1 MVSDILTAISDDKS
15 LVLFNTIALSSGN
28 TDILISKLGLTRK
41 QYYSRM
47 YALTNAG
54 LIRRSNGKYSLTSF
68 GKIVYEAQILIGR
81 AKQNYWK
88 LKAIDSIESS
98 SRKMT
103 TEERNKIIDTLI
115 VDNELKEMLLCPN
128 KNKAVEKNI
137 NQPLFAPQQYSDQ
150 KTHSRFHP

>member
-15 LVLFNTIALSSGN
+15 LVLFDTIALSSGN
-28 TDILISKLGLTRK
+28 TDILIRKLGLTRK

-54 LIRRSNGKYSLTSF
+54 LITRSNGKYSLTSF
-68 GKIVYEAQILIGR
+68 GKIVYEAQILIGS

-115 VDNELKEMLLCPN
+115 VDNELKEILLDRN
-128 KNKAVEKNI
+128 KNAAQNE
-137 NQPLFAPQQYSDQ
+137 PLIVLPHQSLSSTGNYLI
-150 KTHSRFHP
+150 

>member
-1 MVSDILTAISDDKS
+1 MVSETLTAISDDKS

-54 LIRRSNGKYSLTSF
+54 LITRSNGKYSLTSF
-68 GKIVYEAQILIGR
+68 GKIVYEAQILIGK

-88 LKAIDSIESS
+88 LKAIDSIGCLPENVV
-98 SRKMT
+98 K
-103 TEERNKIIDTLI
+103 L
-115 VDNELKEMLLCPN
+115 
-128 KNKAVEKNI
+128 
-137 NQPLFAPQQYSDQ
+137 
-150 KTHSRFHP
+150 

>member
-15 LVLFNTIALSSGN
+15 LVLFDTIALSSGN
-28 TDILISKLGLTRK
+28 TDILIRKLGLTRK

-54 LIRRSNGKYSLTSF
+54 LITRSNGKYSLTSF
-68 GKIVYEAQILIGR
+68 GKIVYEAQILIGK

-98 SRKMT
+98 GHELSS
-103 TEERNKIIDTLI
+103 EERCKIINSLI
-115 VDNELKEMLLCPN
+115 VDNDLKEILLARN
-128 KNKAVEKNI
+128 KNESQNE
-137 NQPLFAPQQYSDQ
+137 PLVVLPQQSLSSSGNY
-150 KTHSRFHP
+150 

>member
-15 LVLFNTIALSSGN
+15 LVLFDTIALSSGN
-28 TDILISKLGLTRK
+28 TDVLMSKLGFTRK

-54 LIRRSNGKYSLTSF
+54 LITRSNGKYSLTSF
-68 GKIVYEAQILIGR
+68 GKIVYEAQILIGS

-115 VDNELKEMLLCPN
+115 VDNELKEILLDRN
-128 KNKAVEKNI
+128 KNAAQNERLVVLPHQSLSSTGNYLI
-137 NQPLFAPQQYSDQ
+137 
-150 KTHSRFHP
+150 

>member
-88 LKAIDSIESS
+88 LKAINSIESS
-98 SRKMT
+98 ARAMS
-103 TEERNKIIDTLI
+103 TEELSKIIETLI
-115 VDNELKEMLLCPN
+115 SEDDLKEILLGWN
-128 KNKAVEKNI
+128 KTNLIEKE
-137 NQPLFAPQQYSDQ
+137 PLVTPDKIPDQ
-150 KTHSRFHP
+150 

>member
-15 LVLFNTIALSSGN
+15 LALFNTIALSSGN
-28 TDILISKLGLTRK
+28 TDVLMSKLGFTRK

-54 LIRRSNGKYSLTSF
+54 LITRSNGKYSLTSF
-68 GKIVYEAQILIGR
+68 GKIVYEAQILIGK

-98 SRKMT
+98 GHELSS
-103 TEERNKIIDTLI
+103 EERCKIINSLI
-115 VDNELKEMLLCPN
+115 VDNDLKEILLARN
-128 KNKAVEKNI
+128 KNESQNE
-137 NQPLFAPQQYSDQ
+137 PLVVLPQQSLSSSGNY
-150 KTHSRFHP
+150 

>member
-15 LVLFNTIALSSGN
+15 LVLFDTIALSSGN
-28 TDILISKLGLTRK
+28 TDILIRKLGLTRK

-54 LIRRSNGKYSLTSF
+54 LITRSNGKYSLTSF
-68 GKIVYEAQILIGR
+68 GKIVYEAQILIGS

-103 TEERNKIIDTLI
+103 TEERNKIIDTLLRDDPKI
-115 VDNELKEMLLCPN
+115 KDILVTKL
-128 KNKAVEKNI
+128 A
-137 NQPLFAPQQYSDQ
+137 S
-150 KTHSRFHP
+150 

>member
-15 LVLFNTIALSSGN
+15 LVLFNTIALSSAN
-28 TDILISKLGLTRK
+28 TDVLMSKLGFTRK

-54 LIRRSNGKYSLTSF
+54 LITRSNGKYSLTSF
-68 GKIVYEAQILIGR
+68 GKIVYEAQILIGK

-98 SRKMT
+98 GHELSS
-103 TEERNKIIDTLI
+103 EERCKIINSLI
-115 VDNELKEMLLCPN
+115 VDNDLKEILLARN
-128 KNKAVEKNI
+128 KNESQNE
-137 NQPLFAPQQYSDQ
+137 PLVVLPQQSLSSSGNY
-150 KTHSRFHP
+150 

>member
-54 LIRRSNGKYSLTSF
+54 LITRSNGKYSLTSF
-68 GKIVYEAQILIGR
+68 GKIVYEAQILIGK

-98 SRKMT
+98 GHELSS
-103 TEERNKIIDTLI
+103 EERCKIINSLI
-115 VDNELKEMLLCPN
+115 VDNDLKEILLARN
-128 KNKAVEKNI
+128 KNESQNE
-137 NQPLFAPQQYSDQ
+137 PLVVLPQQSLSSSGNY
-150 KTHSRFHP
+150 